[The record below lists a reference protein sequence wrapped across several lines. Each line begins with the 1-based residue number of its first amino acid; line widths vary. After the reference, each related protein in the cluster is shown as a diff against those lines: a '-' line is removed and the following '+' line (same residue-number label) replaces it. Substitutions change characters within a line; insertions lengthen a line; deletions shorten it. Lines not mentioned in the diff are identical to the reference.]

1 MFKTS
6 PKCRPMRSLFIIFI
20 FVDLFLYKSLLNV
33 ILPNLGLHERD
44 LLRACLTFTSL
55 QKINDLEY
63 LSPTE
68 ELIFLMISHLGPA
81 STFLE
86 PDINAMLAERVR
98 VFFIGNPKTIFKLDE
113 PHNGNYSRF

>member
-1 MFKTS
+1 M
-6 PKCRPMRSLFIIFI
+6 
-20 FVDLFLYKSLLNV
+20 
-33 ILPNLGLHERD
+33 LPNLGIHERD

-81 STFLE
+81 ATFLE
-86 PDINAMLAERVR
+86 TDINAMLCERVR
-98 VFFIGNPKTIFKLDE
+98 VFFIGNQKTIFKLDE
-113 PHNGNYSRF
+113 PHNGILFVVIFKQEQNLTLSNRRHHIREPFPFVCRSL